1 MKKYFILSGILIA
14 FIALTFNL
22 PAKVNHNNEQLI
34 SWSDDTTKVE
44 KSISDTKIELSD
56 KSSSSKNC
64 KAKCDPACCE
74 KKCDPACCM
83 KNCDPKKCKMTKN
96 SGCCKGQ
103 AHQKNCCK
111 TPKKK

>member
-44 KSISDTKIELSD
+44 KSKSDTKIILSD
-56 KSSSSKNC
+56 KSGFSKNC
-64 KAKCDPACCE
+64 KAKCDPACCK
-74 KKCDPACCM
+74 KKCDPA
-83 KNCDPKKCKMTKN
+83 
-96 SGCCKGQ
+96 CCKGQ